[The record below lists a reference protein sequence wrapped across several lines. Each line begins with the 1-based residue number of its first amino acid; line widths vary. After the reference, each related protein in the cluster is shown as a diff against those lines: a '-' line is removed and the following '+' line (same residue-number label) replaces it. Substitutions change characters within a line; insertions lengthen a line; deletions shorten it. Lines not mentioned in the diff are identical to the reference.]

1 MAVDKEDIR
10 DFLNKVADALD
21 GEAWDDFLSMCV
33 PEFEYRVT
41 AFSYELNKEMI
52 WLIHDMDGLRSLFN
66 VLPEQLGRRGTRML
80 RQISVTDVTQ
90 VGADGHV
97 DVTSKVIVVRTS
109 PEGVSE
115 LFAAGRY
122 LDVIDV
128 SEDVPKLVR
137 RETQLDTRELGIGSH
152 VPI

>member
-1 MAVDKEDIR
+1 MLVTR
-10 DFLNKVADALD
+10 DGIECAL
-21 GEAWDDFLSMCV
+21 
-33 PEFEYRVT
+33 
-41 AFSYELNKEMI
+41 
-52 WLIHDMDGLRSLFN
+52 
-66 VLPEQLGRRGTRML
+66 
-80 RQISVTDVTQ
+80 
-90 VGADGHV
+90 
-97 DVTSKVIVVRTS
+97 KVIVVRTS

-122 LDVIDV
+122 LDVIDD